1 MDKSEIYEK
10 AMNIIQKKR
19 IDAIN
24 ENKRRIE
31 EVNANVPEINEF
43 NAHLYNTSY
52 EIFRIISEG
61 KNVEQRIAELKTSN
75 LDIQRLIKSTLRN
88 YNYPPDYLSVKY
100 CCNDCNDTGYKD
112 GHYCHCFMEL
122 VAKLSADEI
131 NKTSQIKLSSFDT
144 FSLDYYS
151 GDDYKIMKKHFEKAK
166 SFAEDFGNQNENIL
180 MTGNTGLGKTHLS
193 LAIANEVL
201 KKGYSVIY
209 DSTVNILHKIEIEQF
224 GRDKTVDTLSS
235 VNNVDL
241 LILDD
246 LGTEFE
252 TNFYNSIIYNI
263 INTRLNM
270 SKSTIIS
277 TNLDLKAL
285 ETRYSGRI
293 SSRLSTMY
301 ICMGFRG
308 RDIRSQKQKKQR
320 EIKK

>member
-10 AMNIIQKKR
+10 AMNIIQKRR

-24 ENKRRIE
+24 ENQRRIE
-31 EVNANVPEINEF
+31 EVNSNVPEINEF
-43 NAHLYNTSY
+43 NAHLYNTSH

-61 KNVEQRIAELKTSN
+61 KNVEQRIAELKKSN

-88 YNYPPDYLSVKY
+88 YNYPSDYLSVKY

-112 GHYCHCFMEL
+112 EHYCHCFMEL
-122 VAKLSADEI
+122 VGKLSADEM
-131 NKTSQIKLSSFDT
+131 NKTSQIRLSSFDT

-151 GDDYKIMKKHFEKAK
+151 GNDYIVMKKHFEKAK
-166 SFAEDFGNQNENIL
+166 SFAENIGRQNEHII
-180 MTGNTGLGKTHLS
+180 MSGDTGLGKTHLS

-209 DSTVNILHKIEIEQF
+209 DSAINILHKIEMEHF
-224 GRDKTVDTLSS
+224 GRDKINDTLSL
-235 VNNVDL
+235 VNDVDL

-246 LGTEFE
+246 LGTEYSSP
-252 TNFYNSIIYNI
+252 FYVSTVYNI

-277 TNLDLKAL
+277 TNLSTEEIKN
-285 ETRYSGRI
+285 RYSERVK
-293 SSRLSTMY
+293 SRLVTMY
-301 ICMGFRG
+301 IAMQFKGKDVRL
-308 RDIRSQKQKKQR
+308 QKKQR

>member
-10 AMNIIQKKR
+10 AINIIQKRR

-24 ENKRRIE
+24 ENQRRNE
-31 EVNANVPEINEF
+31 EVNKNVPEINEL
-43 NAHLYNTSY
+43 NAYLYNTSH
-52 EIFRIISEG
+52 EIFKIISEG
-61 KNVEQRIAELKTSN
+61 RNVEQKIAELKKNN
-75 LDIQRLIKSTLRN
+75 LEVQRLIKSTLN
-88 YNYPPDYLSVKY
+88 TYNYPPDYLSIEYK
-100 CCNDCNDTGYKD
+100 CTDCNDTGYKD

-122 VAKLSADEI
+122 VGKISADEM
-131 NKTSQIKLSSFDT
+131 NKTSQIKLSNFDT

-151 GDDYKIMKKHFEKAK
+151 GNDYDIMKKHFEKAK
-166 SFAEDFGNQNENIL
+166 SFSENFGNQNENIL

-201 KKGYSVIY
+201 KKGYGVIY
-209 DSTVNILHKIEIEQF
+209 DSAVNILHKIETEHF
-224 GRDKTVDTLSS
+224 GRDKTVDTLSI

-252 TNFYNSIIYNI
+252 TPFYNSIIYNI

-277 TNLDLKAL
+277 TNLDLKDIGI
-285 ETRYSGRI
+285 RYSGRI
-293 SSRLSTMY
+293 TSRLSTMY
-301 ICMGFRG
+301 TCMMFSG
-308 RDIRSQKQKKQR
+308 RDVRSQKQKKQR